1 MKSIFAICAFAVL
14 SCASVYSSGGFN
26 TPTLCVV
33 TKGIKADGNCL
44 VRTTYPDVCV
54 GLADSESV
62 SAEKLE
68 KSVSKNESV
77 GSGFLSYVTG
87 SRQYFSLNPITDPVL
102 IGSGIGLFA
111 ADLFLFRFKN
121 GRVFGG
127 TLYNRDDVNPFE
139 RWAMRP
145 YSRSLDI
152 TGDIFVGCAMATPL
166 VFASAD
172 RHEWITIGIM
182 YAETMLL
189 THAVKDLIKS
199 LTFRAR
205 PYMYFEDYPQKDVD
219 SGDWTNSFPSGHTM
233 QAFAA
238 AAFTSFVFAVYFPR
252 SLWNIP
258 VSAGAYALALTV
270 AVLRLSSGNHFLT
283 DVLAGA
289 AFGTVFGIGI
299 PLLHMI
305 GRQSH
310 KAIEKRKDAV
320 SLSLLPNGV
329 CISARF

>member
-1 MKSIFAICAFAVL
+1 MLRSLLDSGAGFSYNARVMKFIFSICVFAAL
-14 SCASVYSSGGFN
+14 SCACAYSGEAFAAESEQNISANETMTAQGSPNGFFSYL
-26 TPTLCVV
+26 T
-33 TKGIKADGNCL
+33 
-44 VRTTYPDVCV
+44 
-54 GLADSESV
+54 
-62 SAEKLE
+62 
-68 KSVSKNESV
+68 
-77 GSGFLSYVTG
+77 GSGE
-87 SRQYFSLNPITDPVL
+87 YFALHPITDPILV
-102 IGSGIGLFA
+102 GSGIALFA
-111 ADLFLFRFKN
+111 VDLNLHRFKN
-121 GRVFGG
+121 DRTFDGV
-127 TLYNRDDVNPFE
+127 LYDRAEVSAFD
-139 RWAMRP
+139 RRAMRP
-145 YSRSLDI
+145 YSRALDI
-152 TGDIFVGCAMATPL
+152 TGDVFIGAAMATPL
-166 VFASAD
+166 VFAAVD
-172 RHEWITIGIM
+172 KHEWITIGIM

-205 PYMYFEDYPQKDVD
+205 PYMYFGNYPQKDVD

>member
-1 MKSIFAICAFAVL
+1 MMKSIFSLCVFAVL
-14 SCASVYSSGGFN
+14 SCASVYSETVFAER
-26 TPTLCVV
+26 L
-33 TKGIKADGNCL
+33 K
-44 VRTTYPDVCV
+44 
-54 GLADSESV
+54 ESV
-62 SAEKLE
+62 PQIEA
-68 KSVSKNESV
+68 
-77 GSGFLSYVTG
+77 GRSGFLSYVTG

-111 ADLFLFRFKN
+111 ADLVLFRFKN
-121 GRVFGG
+121 DRVFGG
-127 TLYNRDDVNPFE
+127 TPYNRDDVNSFD

-145 YSRSLDI
+145 YSRALDI
-152 TGDIFVGCAMATPL
+152 TGDVFIGCAMAAPL
-166 VFASAD
+166 VFASVD

-189 THAVKDLIKS
+189 THAVKDFIKS

-205 PYMYFEDYPQKDVD
+205 PYMYFEGYPQKDVD
-219 SGDWTNSFPSGHTM
+219 SGDWNNSFPSGHTM

-258 VSAGAYALALTV
+258 VSAGSYALAATV
-270 AVLRLSSGNHFLT
+270 AVLRLSSGNHFVT

-310 KAIEKRKDAV
+310 KAIEKRKETV
-320 SLSLLPNGV
+320 SLSVLPNGV